1 MKNTQKKK
9 YVKPA
14 VKRIKLDAKTAVL
27 GFCKTT
33 AIVGPSGPGCGQPG
47 PGCSSPGS

>member
-1 MKNTQKKK
+1 MEKIEKKK
-9 YVKPA
+9 YEKPT

-33 AIVGPSGPGCGQPG
+33 AIVGPSGIGCGTPG